1 MGDKRETYVTAWTSA
16 QERDLLKQGWTQVG
30 RAYLHEN
37 DSKSDY
43 MRPCWPV
50 MAPPAPTLAEQLRVF
65 SEEHP
70 GHAPLHHRA
79 ADALER
85 LTKIESLAR
94 EVVEIPHPW
103 SLQADNPRVVHCL
116 YCKRKIWDDF
126 VEMHAEWCVI
136 GQLARALDMSIH
148 KRKEL
153 A

>member
-50 MAPPAPTLAEQLRVF
+50 MAPPEPTLEEQLRQRYEELMRDGN
-65 SEEHP
+65 SEEYA
-70 GHAPLHHRA
+70 GLYRKG

-85 LTKIESLAR
+85 LTKIEAAARKVVTIRSTFSQLGWHDLDYAIDELQDALA
-94 EVVEIPHPW
+94 
-103 SLQADNPRVVHCL
+103 D
-116 YCKRKIWDDF
+116 
-126 VEMHAEWCVI
+126 
-136 GQLARALDMSIH
+136 AL
-148 KRKEL
+148 E
-153 A
+153 AQ